1 VDFKSLLRPLS
12 FRGGP
17 APDALPPPLVR
28 PAPKRQGQATV
39 RAVADLLAALP
50 GPGETTHCFLLGRTD
65 LCDYLDAV
73 LARLGPARAVR
84 ISTLSLAPRNVPTL
98 KRWADSGAAQ
108 RLTVLVS
115 KFFKRHN
122 PALFTALAEVLKAPH
137 RAAASR
143 THAKLA
149 LFDFH
154 DGGKLV
160 AHGSGNL
167 RCNGN
172 VEQLSLTA
180 DAPLHDY
187 FARFIDEYA
196 QSNEDDN
203 PPKG

>member
-1 VDFKSLLRPLS
+1 VDFKTLMRPLRFGS
-12 FRGGP
+12 GP

-28 PAPKRQGQATV
+28 PAPSRQCQATV
-39 RAVADLLAALP
+39 KAIADLLAALP

-65 LCDYLDAV
+65 LADYLDAV

-84 ISTLSLAPRNVPTL
+84 ISTLSLAPRNIPTL
-98 KRWADSGAAQ
+98 KRWADSGAAG

-122 PALFTALAEVLKAPH
+122 PALFTALAEVLKPPH
-137 RAAASR
+137 KAAASR

-149 LFDFH
+149 LFDFRA
-154 DGGKLV
+154 GGKLV

-180 DAPLHDY
+180 DAALHDY
-187 FARFIDEYA
+187 YAAFIDSYA
-196 QSNEDDN
+196 EAAPDGDPGQ
-203 PPKG
+203 